1 MPKIIYKPQA
11 VCDVDE
17 NISQLEMK
25 RERKSREIMSKLAQR
40 KEEVGK
46 SNSKCFLFF
55 FKAGSMEY
63 HRCNRR
69 PRQPLEKS
77 ATKVNLNI
85 VTKIAL

>member
-1 MPKIIYKPQA
+1 MSQILALSLLLSNYRMAPMPKIIYKPQA

-55 FKAGSMEY
+55 FKGSSI
-63 HRCNRR
+63 
-69 PRQPLEKS
+69 L
-77 ATKVNLNI
+77 V
-85 VTKIAL
+85 ALLGGGV